1 MLGKQKFIDKILRR
15 FFLLFRPAMNGR
27 IFDKNGKR
35 IEKTRISNT
44 TYIDHPQCLTLGT
57 NVFIGHYNYIEAS
70 NGITIEE
77 GCQLTTFINIT
88 SHSSHMSIRLYG
100 KHYGEGEMKG
110 YERGEIHIG
119 KYTFIGPH
127 STIMPKTKIGKGSIV
142 SAYSYVR
149 GEFPDFSIISGNPAK
164 VTGDTRNLDERQ
176 MRQHP
181 ELRAYYDEWT
191 AE

>member
-1 MLGKQKFIDKILRR
+1 MQQKLGFFHKVLRR

-27 IFDKNGKR
+27 IFDNEGKR

-44 TYIDHPQCLTLGT
+44 TFIDHPQCLRIGP
-57 NVFIGHYNYIEAS
+57 NVFIGHYNYLEAS

-100 KHYGEGEMKG
+100 NHYGDSEMKG
-110 YERGEIHIG
+110 YERGEVHIG
-119 KYTFIGPH
+119 KYCFIGPH

-164 VTGDTRNLDERQ
+164 VMGDTRKLDERQ
-176 MRQHP
+176 FRQFP
-181 ELRAYYDEWT
+181 ELRAYYDEWSKD
-191 AE
+191 